1 MAGLFVEVPVFF
13 RAALL
18 FCCIASVAHAGTAQ
32 TRVIGGSNTTQIY
45 PWMVSIASSGGS
57 HFCGGTLIA
66 PGWVM
71 TAGHCVADYADMGA
85 AALQAT
91 LKLAIGARDIS
102 QTESDVEYKKI
113 IRIVVHPE
121 FQIRQNRNG
130 NYGYDIALLELDS
143 PSTHTPVVLASVAE
157 QSALTSASSLRLL
170 GWGDMDKSAEVVT
183 PKILQTALLNYV
195 PENPSTNLCNNYGY
209 RADFDF
215 DVMFCA
221 GVSDKSQDA
230 CQGDSG
236 GPLLAADASVQYGI
250 VSWGYGCAQATF
262 GVYSKV
268 SAYTDWIDNVL
279 HGVYITGSPF
289 IGFVGTGKQKSTPLT
304 LINNSGTAASVNTLE
319 TDTVGFSTN
328 GNCLNTLDAAAS
340 CEFTVQADTN
350 NGGIYDVGI
359 RLNDTLGYI
368 VNAKVL
374 DVLDGAQA
382 ATGNTLD
389 WFTLNNQIDDPSLSP
404 WFVANGNNADS
415 GSSLQTS
422 ATNNDSRAVLLTYA
436 SGPANFHYW
445 SKLSTETDNDGLLVL
460 MDETS
465 IGGILFASGLQDWTH
480 HVFSVPEGEHHILF
494 IYTKN
499 ASATGGDDKVW
510 LDKVTLCATTDNACN
525 SAAATFTPTPGI
537 SAKHKKSGSLFYVLL
552 LLPLFYRS
560 NKYRMA

>member
-1 MAGLFVEVPVFF
+1 MFF
-13 RAALL
+13 RVALL

-32 TRVIGGSNTTQIY
+32 TRVIGGSNTTQSY

-71 TAGHCVADYADMGA
+71 TAGHCVADYADMGS

-91 LKLAIGARDIS
+91 FKLAIGARDIS
-102 QTESDVEYKKI
+102 QVESDVEYKKFT
-113 IRIVVHPE
+113 RIVVHPE

-130 NYGYDIALLELDS
+130 NFGYDIALLELDS
-143 PSTHTPVVLASVAE
+143 PSTHTPVALASAAA
-157 QSALTSASSLRLL
+157 QSALSGASSLRLL
-170 GWGDMDKSAEVVT
+170 GWGDTDKSTAVES
-183 PKILQTALLNYV
+183 PNILQTALLNYV

-221 GVSDKSQDA
+221 GVSDKSKDA

-304 LINNSGTAASVNTLE
+304 LINNSGAAASVNTLE
-319 TDTVGFSTN
+319 TDTAGFNTN
-328 GNCLNTLDAAAS
+328 GNCLNTLAAAAS

-359 RLNDTLGYI
+359 KLNDTLGYI

-382 ATGNTLD
+382 ATGNALD

-404 WFVANGNNADS
+404 WFVANGNHAEG

-510 LDKVTLCATTDNACN
+510 LDKVTLCAPTDNACN
-525 SAAATFTPTPGI
+525 SAAATFTPTSDI
-537 SAKHKKSGSLFYVLL
+537 SAKHKKSGSLFYILL